1 MTRGV
6 LVGRVLPLVA
16 AALVGAALLA
26 LVGALTNGG
35 DEGTATART
44 ATWTAPDR
52 SFSIATPAGWK
63 AVADGPAATVLRRT
77 DRRGLVVIRRRAAVK
92 GSYSA
97 LARTLTRRLE
107 RQLPDFRPAGARVA
121 RLGTGRGL
129 VYTFV
134 RAKAGTV
141 QSVVVAPAGDRSYT
155 LDLVAP
161 GDARDVARELGG
173 MVRSF
178 TPRV

>member
-1 MTRGV
+1 MR
-6 LVGRVLPLVA
+6 RALPLLA
-16 AALVGAALLA
+16 AAVLGAALLA
-26 LVGALTNGG
+26 LVGAMTNG
-35 DEGTATART
+35 EGGEGGERARAARPS

-52 SFSIATPAGWK
+52 SFSIATPKGWK
-63 AVADGPAATVLRRT
+63 AVAAGPAATVLQRT
-77 DRRGLVVIRRRAAVK
+77 DRRGLVVIRRRAAVR
-92 GSYSA
+92 GSFAA
-97 LARTLTRRLE
+97 LTRTLTRRLDSK
-107 RQLPDFRPAGARVA
+107 LPDFWPAGARVA

-134 RAKAGTV
+134 RRDAGTV
-141 QSVVVAPAGDRSYT
+141 QSIVVAPAGERSYT